1 MIDLEIKIN
10 KIEKNCIEFAKKET
24 KALKDEND
32 LIVSERK
39 ADIIDNYKDELAK
52 KYVQDIDNLKK
63 EYNMNVFNYEV
74 QERKK
79 ITDYKQNLLNQIKA
93 EVEKS
98 LKEFVKSRS
107 YKKFLF
113 SSISNVFV
121 AEEISEDATIYITDS
136 DFLKY
141 KNEIIKKYN
150 LKVDKID
157 NNNIGG
163 FKLIDLKN
171 KFSIDNTLKN
181 NIEEQI
187 SKINF

>member
-52 KYVQDIDNLKK
+52 KYLQDIDNLKK

-93 EVEKS
+93 EVEKF
-98 LKEFVKSRS
+98 LKEFAKSRS